1 MSATNVAYVNMK
13 KYTIP
18 KDLTHSQANAL
29 LIQNANKCPEI
40 KKITPTG
47 DDNNVAAYGK
57 FYNYTVKIKKAQV
70 RVKVKFDRP
79 LSMLLALFSMPFA
92 LWFMYVLDVTAFDFV
107 KLALPV
113 GALMLSWG
121 IVWSIAYFLGNREQK
136 AILPYIHDTLEGIME
151 KSEKTGHS
159 PGVFIALAVGVL
171 GIVLLVVSFL
181 MS

>member
-13 KYTIP
+13 KYSIP
-18 KDLTHSQANAL
+18 NELSHAQANKL
-29 LIQNANKCPEI
+29 LIDNAKKCPEI

-57 FYNYTVKIKKAQV
+57 FYSYTVKIKKAQV

-92 LWFMYVLDVTAFDFV
+92 LWFMYVLDVSDFDFV

-113 GALMLSWG
+113 GALLLSWG
-121 IVWSIAYFLGNREQK
+121 IVWSIAYFFGNREQK
-136 AILPYIHDTLEGIME
+136 AILPFIHDTLEGIME
-151 KSEKTGHS
+151 KSEKTGFS
-159 PGVFIALAVGVL
+159 SGVFIALAVGVI
-171 GIVLLVVSFL
+171 GIVLLVLHFL
-181 MS
+181 MR